1 MKAPRRFCVKEAKEG
16 NLFSWN
22 ELLEI
27 LDLKDREIWQR
38 FIWKLFKTL
47 LNQQKA
53 KFVDSKQWKKG
64 RTTRRKGD
72 GEKIC
77 GQGFMSRDGG
87 RATQFLVV
95 GHPFDMVDAC

>member
-1 MKAPRRFCVKEAKEG
+1 
-16 NLFSWN
+16 
-22 ELLEI
+22 
-27 LDLKDREIWQR
+27 
-38 FIWKLFKTL
+38 
-47 LNQQKA
+47 
-53 KFVDSKQWKKG
+53 VDSKQWKKG